1 MTTLLSVT
9 VAIAQAVALLM
20 SVAFI
25 TYALIIVRPFMRDR
39 PRRAGKAE
47 SLSWHFFVPAL
58 NEVRVIGQTIDH
70 LRTSFPRTDI
80 WVIDDASDDETAA
93 IIARRADADPLVHL
107 VLRQLPAAR
116 TGKGDALNAA
126 YRALGDWLPSR
137 TDRSRTI
144 IGVVDADGRLAPNCL
159 DVCAGPHL
167 FGDAGVGSVQIL
179 VRMANR
185 ADRRPRPGHGQ
196 IVNFVGH
203 LLNRLQDLEF
213 RVPISAI
220 QLTRRFTGTVGL
232 GGNGQFSRL
241 SALDVVADRG
251 GRPWRGALL
260 DDYELSLHLMLSGH
274 RNAYTQDT
282 YVDQEALPDI
292 RRLIRQRTRWGQ
304 GTMQCGRYLRQLWT
318 SEHVSSIG
326 ALEATYYLSQPWLQL
341 VGTFVYPVPFLLLL
355 AGYFAHPAAIASW
368 ALVGGWMA
376 AAYYLTCG
384 VGPFL
389 LWGPLYRRRCE
400 PGLTVAQAFGLGLA
414 YSCYVLM
421 IYLTSWRAL
430 TRIMRG
436 QREWFKTRRNA
447 EFADAI
453 RRPTFVLRRAS
464 TPAPVGVP
472 ALAEA
477 IGETQ

>member
-1 MTTLLSVT
+1 MNTLLSVA
-9 VAIAQAVALLM
+9 VALSQAIALLM

-25 TYALIIVRPFMRDR
+25 TYVLIIVRPFMRDR
-39 PRRAGKAE
+39 ARPAGKAE

-58 NEVRVIGQTIDH
+58 NEERVIGQTIDH
-70 LRTSFPRTDI
+70 LRAAFPHTDVWI
-80 WVIDDASDDETAA
+80 VDDASDDNTAA
-93 IIARRADADPLVHL
+93 IIGRRVDADPLVHL
-107 VLRQLPAAR
+107 VPRPRSEGR

-126 YRALGDWLPSR
+126 YRALSDWLPAR

-144 IGVVDADGRLAPNCL
+144 IGVIDADGRLAPNCL
-159 DVCAGPHL
+159 DVCAGRHL
-167 FGDAGVGSVQIL
+167 FGDQGVGSVQIL
-179 VRMANR
+179 VRMLNR
-185 ADRRPRPGHGQ
+185 ADRRSRPDRGR

-203 LLNRLQDLEF
+203 VLNRLQDLEF

-220 QLTRRFTGTVGL
+220 QVTRRFTGTVGL

-241 SALDVVADRG
+241 SALDVVADSG

-304 GTMQCGRYLRQLWT
+304 GTMQCGVYLRQLWA
-318 SEHVSSIG
+318 SEHVSRIG

-341 VGTFVYPVPFLLLL
+341 VGTFVYPVPFILLL
-355 AGYFAHPAAIASW
+355 AGYLAHPAAMASW

-376 AAYYLTCG
+376 AAYYLTFG

-400 PGLTVAQAFGLGLA
+400 PDLTIAQALGLGLA
-414 YSCYVLM
+414 YSGYVLM
-421 IYLTSWRAL
+421 IYVTSWRAL

-436 QREWFKTRRNA
+436 QRDWFKTGRNA
-447 EFADAI
+447 EFAGK
-453 RRPTFVLRRAS
+453 VRRAAPAPR
-464 TPAPVGVP
+464 PAPVGISP
-472 ALAEA
+472 LTEAL
-477 IGETQ
+477 GDVR